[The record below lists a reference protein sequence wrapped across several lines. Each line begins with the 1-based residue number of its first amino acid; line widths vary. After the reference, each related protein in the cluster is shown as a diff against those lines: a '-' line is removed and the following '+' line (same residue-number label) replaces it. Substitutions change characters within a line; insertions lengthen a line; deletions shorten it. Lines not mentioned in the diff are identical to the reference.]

1 MPRFRPTSPLGL
13 AFGAYHIWRRL
24 PPAQRRMVLKTAR
37 THGPKVAA
45 ALLAKRKSAAR
56 PLSGSQSLA
65 DDPVLL
71 AAGARSDSPRSGSR
85 ATGGPT

>member
-24 PPAQRRMVLKTAR
+24 PPAQRRMVLQTAR

-45 ALLAKRKSAAR
+45 ALLAKRKAR
-56 PLSGSQSLA
+56 RYP
-65 DDPVLL
+65 
-71 AAGARSDSPRSGSR
+71 
-85 ATGGPT
+85 